1 MTARRASPAHRSA
14 TDLADAPE
22 PVHGSGLT
30 VRPGV
35 VIPESE
41 LEVRRSR
48 SGGPGGQNVNKVS
61 TRVEIA
67 FDVAV
72 STAFDDEEKE
82 RLQTRLRGRSSRAGV
97 VRVVGQRYRSQARN
111 EEDARQR
118 LAELLDAALVVPKP
132 RRKTRPSKRD
142 KAERLAGKRHR
153 ATIKSNR
160 RTPAV
165 DE

>member
-1 MTARRASPAHRSA
+1 MTARRADGPPRDADPDREPEAGSPN
-14 TDLADAPE
+14 
-22 PVHGSGLT
+22 GLL

-67 FDVAV
+67 FDVAA
-72 STAFDDEEKE
+72 STAFDAEEKE
-82 RLQTRLRGRSSRAGV
+82 RLQARLRGRSSRAGV

-118 LAELLDAALVVPKP
+118 LAELLDAALVVPKT
-132 RRKTRPSKRD
+132 RRKTRPSKR
-142 KAERLAGKRHR
+142 KRAERLAGKRHR
-153 ATIKSNR
+153 ATIKSTR
-160 RTPAV
+160 RPPAL
-165 DE
+165 EE